1 MNFLHNVYKKSLE
14 ENERNINF
22 WEAYVD
28 DLNSLDFSIFSDK
41 LTVPVLVP
49 IGNKIF
55 FRGLLKHTNEVTVS
69 LGADYFAKCSIKQAE
84 IIKQHR
90 IKDAQSKL
98 DLYRKETG
106 YLENQLKLNKCTNDT
121 LGQDIIETCTEEED
135 RIWKEKHKEKVK
147 QYNQSKEKH
156 LDKCDNE
163 MTDNELWS
171 RLEELELQEELEEEY
186 LSMTN
191 GKNYEEADNS
201 LIIKDDI
208 PTKQNPVSMSKQLTE
223 VVGVPDHSNNSESKV
238 PILEQL
244 MIRQKNLEL
253 KLTELQN
260 KKGGNSE
267 TEDDLLEKLNE
278 IDQLDELE
286 DEMNRLDDI
295 LNEESEESEK
305 TTEEISTLSSKK
317 TVTFANDDDSKTLEI
332 SLKHSDV
339 EPDTAPYNPT
349 SGIKKPSDI
358 YEAISTKLLNQTT
371 SILKKT
377 KYVNNDL
384 KHSDENKCNIESPEI
399 GTQRET
405 IVVKDVLEK
414 VDENNK
420 LHNQLRPVSLFKKR
434 RQIQMK

>member
-1 MNFLHNVYKKSLE
+1 MNFLHNVYTKSLE
-14 ENERNINF
+14 ENKRNIHF
-22 WEAYVD
+22 WEAYVE
-28 DLNSLDFSIFSDK
+28 DLNALDFSIFSDK

-55 FRGLLKHTNEVTVS
+55 YRGLLKHTNEVTVS

-98 DLYRKETG
+98 ELYRKEAG
-106 YLENQLKLNKCTNDT
+106 YLENQLILNNSTNDT

-147 QYNQSKEKH
+147 QYNQSKEKR
-156 LDKCDNE
+156 LDHCDNE
-163 MTDNELWS
+163 LTDNELWS

-191 GKNYEEADNS
+191 RNNYIEADNS
-201 LIIKDDI
+201 LIIKNDI
-208 PTKQNPVSMSKQLTE
+208 PTKPNPVSMSKQLPE
-223 VVGVPDHSNNSESKV
+223 VPDHSNNSESKEQ
-238 PILEQL
+238 ILEQI

-260 KKGGNSE
+260 KKGGNSK

-295 LNEESEESEK
+295 LNEDSEDSEK
-305 TTEEISTLSSKK
+305 STKEITTLNSKK
-317 TVTFANDDDSKTLEI
+317 TVTFANDDEAKTLEI
-332 SLKHSDV
+332 CMKHSDV
-339 EPDTAPYNPT
+339 EPDTVPYNPT
-349 SGIKKPSDI
+349 NGIKKPSDI
-358 YEAISTKLLNQTT
+358 YEAFSTKFLNETT

-377 KYVNNDL
+377 KYGIINDL
-384 KHSDENKCNIESPEI
+384 KHLDENKTIVSPEI
-399 GTQRET
+399 ETQRET
-405 IVVKDVLEK
+405 IVVKDVLETADK
-414 VDENNK
+414 NNK
-420 LHNQLRPVSLFKKR
+420 LHNLHRPVSLFKKR
-434 RQIQMK
+434 RQIQRKN